1 MLPGESYKS
10 RDNYGV
16 TLFTEPPN
24 EIKMVFG
31 RLELNSPHFETPE
44 FGDGPH
50 RNIYSGTLSS
60 LN

>member
-10 RDNYGV
+10 RGNYGV

-31 RLELNSPHFETPE
+31 RLELNSPHF
-44 FGDGPH
+44 
-50 RNIYSGTLSS
+50 
-60 LN
+60 